1 MKSPGHIAG
10 TFCFTYVMKKN
21 IPRVAIQG
29 IKASFHEEAAY
40 KFFGENIETI
50 ECNSFKQTFEALE
63 KNEADYIVMAIENSI
78 AGSILPNYSL
88 LLNYN
93 FPVVG
98 EIYLPI
104 QLHLMALPGV
114 KFENIKYVTSHPI
127 AIRQCIDFFDEY
139 PHLKIVE
146 SNDTAA
152 CAKRIHDEKLTDTV
166 AIANTLAANLYEL
179 EILERRIESN
189 KKNFT
194 RFLILTTHENAAKK
208 QGANKASLCFQ
219 VGNQVG
225 ALAKVLNIFAAQSV
239 NMSKIQSMPV
249 LGRRN
254 EYNFYVDVEWEDTKQ
269 YDSAVKQALKYT
281 QNFNILGEYKRH
293 EDDSDIEKKINLTK
307 AQKPVR
313 KYISIKK
320 LTN

>member
-1 MKSPGHIAG
+1 
-10 TFCFTYVMKKN
+10 MKKEK
-21 IPRVAIQG
+21 PRVAIQG
-29 IKASFHEEAAY
+29 IRASFHEEAAFKY
-40 KFFGENIETI
+40 FGENIQTI
-50 ECNSFKQTFEALE
+50 ECNSFKQTFDALE
-63 KNEADYIVMAIENSI
+63 NNQADYVVMAIENSI

-93 FPVVG
+93 FPVIG

-114 KFENIKYVTSHPI
+114 SFDQIKYVTSHPI

-166 AIANTLAANLYEL
+166 AIANTLAAKLYGL
-179 EILERRIESN
+179 DILERRIESN

-194 RFLILTTHENAAKK
+194 RFLILTTHENVVKAP
-208 QGANKASLCFQ
+208 ANKASLCFQ
-219 VGNQVG
+219 VSNQVG
-225 ALAKVLNIFAAQSV
+225 ALAKVLNIFANLGV

-249 LGRRN
+249 LGKRN
-254 EYNFYVDVEWEDTKQ
+254 EYNFYVDVEWEETKH
-269 YDSAVKQALKYT
+269 YDSAVKQILKYT
-281 QNFNILGEYKRH
+281 HNFNILGEYRRY
-293 EDDSDIEKKINLTK
+293 EEETNPEKLS
-307 AQKPVR
+307 AAKPER
-313 KYISIKK
+313 KYISVKK
-320 LTN
+320 LNKTSK